1 MTRKGEDAARR
12 QTWHRRRPSGSRGN
26 ESSVITSVCWT
37 IELQTGMAADN
48 GILLVGTKDLSERT
62 TSGTCNRLPI
72 SVAILLLNR

>member
-1 MTRKGEDAARR
+1 VETKVALS
-12 QTWHRRRPSGSRGN
+12 RP
-26 ESSVITSVCWT
+26 VCWT

-72 SVAILLLNR
+72 CVATLPLNRCLIHDYEILEHHAVDEDAR